1 MPEFSDFTIPTSSGD
16 KISYV
21 LRFFN
26 IPSCKMFGQLYT
38 YNATISYTIFIS
50 NIYIYIYMEPGECR
64 SHEQNSCLQL
74 LAYVVEHTCRYALE
88 PAQEFTF

>member
-1 MPEFSDFTIPTSSGD
+1 
-16 KISYV
+16 
-21 LRFFN
+21 
-26 IPSCKMFGQLYT
+26 
-38 YNATISYTIFIS
+38 
-50 NIYIYIYMEPGECR
+50 MEPGECR